1 MKQSYFSK
9 EAATRA
15 IRFIEALKHTKGRW
29 ANVKFK
35 LEPWQRDGIIAPL
48 FGTLEPDGNRA
59 YRTAYIS
66 VPRKNGKST
75 LCAAIALYLLFADGE
90 QGAEIYGAACDRD
103 QASLV
108 FDIAAQMVRRNPGLA
123 KRAKIIDSTKR
134 ILYPAT
140 GSFYR
145 AIAADA
151 PGSWGSNPH
160 AVIADEL
167 HAWPRRD
174 LWDALTT
181 GSGTRAQP
189 LTIAITT
196 AGWDQTSVWFEVYD
210 YARQVLNGTIKD
222 DTYFSYI
229 REPKEGDD
237 WKDRKVWKACNPG
250 LGTFRSLAEMKAL
263 AQRAERSPSLQNT
276 FRRLY
281 ENDAHTTQA
290 DRAIDMGLW
299 DENAGIVRED
309 ELANRPCFGG
319 LDLGETN
326 DMTSWA
332 LLFPRDDGYLDILIR
347 YWVPEARLEDSEN
360 RYRTQY
366 QGWVQQGWLKTTP
379 GATIRSPFITAQIL
393 EDAKRFKLVDL
404 NLDPWHA
411 KDIAL
416 ELEDKGLK
424 VAQLGQGF
432 AGMSGPTAEF
442 QRRLLERT
450 LRHGGNPILRW
461 NVDNLAFRQDPAGN
475 QKPDKAASTG
485 KIDGI
490 PALLN
495 ALDRVMRHEDDTSV
509 YEGRGLRHM
518 G

>member
-1 MKQSYFSK
+1 MKQLRYSK

-15 IRFIEALKHTKGRW
+15 IRFIESLKHTKGRW
-29 ANVKFK
+29 ANVNFK

-48 FGTLEPDGNRA
+48 FGTLDLDGNRA
-59 YRTAYIS
+59 YRTAYVS

-134 ILYPAT
+134 ILYPKT

-145 AIAADA
+145 AIAADTA
-151 PGSWGSNPH
+151 GSWGFNPH

-167 HAWPRRD
+167 HAWPKRD

-181 GSGTRAQP
+181 ASGTRAQP

-210 YARQVLNGTIKD
+210 YARQVLSGAIDD

-250 LGTFRSLAEMKAL
+250 LGRFRSLAEMKAL
-263 AQRAERSPSLQNT
+263 AQRAEQTPALQNT

-281 ENDAHTTQA
+281 LNNPKTTQA
-290 DRAIDMGLW
+290 DRAIDLGLW
-299 DENAGIVRED
+299 DENAGIVDED
-309 ELANRPCFGG
+309 ELRGRPCFG
-319 LDLGETN
+319 
-326 DMTSWA
+326 A
-332 LLFPRDDGYLDILIR
+332 
-347 YWVPEARLEDSEN
+347 
-360 RYRTQY
+360 
-366 QGWVQQGWLKTTP
+366 
-379 GATIRSPFITAQIL
+379 
-393 EDAKRFKLVDL
+393 L
-404 NLDPWHA
+404 NLGDRRHDFLVA
-411 KDIAL
+411 
-416 ELEDKGLK
+416 GL
-424 VAQLGQGF
+424 
-432 AGMSGPTAEF
+432 
-442 QRRLLERT
+442 
-450 LRHGGNPILRW
+450 
-461 NVDNLAFRQDPAGN
+461 PA
-475 QKPDKAASTG
+475 
-485 KIDGI
+485 
-490 PALLN
+490 
-495 ALDRVMRHEDDTSV
+495 
-509 YEGRGLRHM
+509 
-518 G
+518 